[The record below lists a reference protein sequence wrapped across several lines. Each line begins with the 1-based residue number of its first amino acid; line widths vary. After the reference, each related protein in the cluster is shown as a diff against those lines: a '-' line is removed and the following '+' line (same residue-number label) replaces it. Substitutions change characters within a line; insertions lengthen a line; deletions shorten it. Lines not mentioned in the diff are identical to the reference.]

1 MGDVLSSCCIS
12 RETEEHELRRPM
24 VTPQKGHN
32 MFEAR
37 KKARE
42 AEETMVSNSPP
53 PPELA
58 PVLFDCLPVES
69 LAPGKWWIHGLHEQ
83 QALKAGLRRL
93 DNTWD
98 AQDIHIL
105 QSGNAKLLREGL
117 LQDLISGKR
126 HLKAVPMCD
135 ISAAQGDVPHLT
147 LRQLLRMRVLNLDYA
162 PLGEGA
168 AAVQAFIQKVD
179 ALLFRRIGLAAL
191 GNMFGDLNE
200 AAEHRLGRDLAMITA
215 AAATLQEPCWW
226 VCFADHHRFWFD
238 PTSFKASTIFPRSG
252 GVLEITDSSKVDP
265 HSKGMQRCLDWKVC
279 LMVREDQVS
288 PVRLELQ
295 LSNKQLKAGGYGAN
309 VSAPRLSQ
317 GTLMNQLGALK
328 KTGNLI
334 A

>member
-1 MGDVLSSCCIS
+1 MG
-12 RETEEHELRRPM
+12 
-24 VTPQKGHN
+24 G
-32 MFEAR
+32 
-37 KKARE
+37 
-42 AEETMVSNSPP
+42 
-53 PPELA
+53 
-58 PVLFDCLPVES
+58 
-69 LAPGKWWIHGLHEQ
+69 PGRWWFHGVHEQ

-98 AQDIHIL
+98 AQDSHIL

-117 LQDLISGKR
+117 LRDLISGKR

-179 ALLFRRIGLAAL
+179 ALLFRRIGLAAV

-238 PTSFKASTIFPRSG
+238 PTS
-252 GVLEITDSSKVDP
+252 SKVDP

-279 LMVREDQVS
+279 LMIREDQVS

-328 KTGNLI
+328 KTGSLI